1 MTTVF
6 FLTLCECDESSTK
19 HHSTFAKMAAWQHKN
34 SSLVSLVLITDQ
46 TNLLRIMEK
55 GKKILGNPD
64 YYNIRKKSLREKSQ
78 TDKTNEDERQN
89 TWTTEISLIS
99 QMFLPDSMRL
109 NEEQVETLA
118 YTFFSD
124 VSPDKVSLSTWSQ
137 TEITHTKMPKSAKS
151 HHFKY
156 FSSNN
161 IILSTI
167 FFFNC
172 MSTTA

>member
-1 MTTVF
+1 MF
-6 FLTLCECDESSTK
+6 PHPL
-19 HHSTFAKMAAWQHKN
+19 Q
-34 SSLVSLVLITDQ
+34 VLITDQ

-64 YYNIRKKSLREKSQ
+64 YYNIRKKKSLREKSQ
-78 TDKTNEDERQN
+78 TDKTNEDEWQN

-118 YTFFSD
+118 YITFFSD

-167 FFFNC
+167 YFL
-172 MSTTA
+172 TACQQLRNLFLFLQRHFRKKIWGKTDS